1 MTAPG
6 CIKPNNQFFSDNI
19 EPRYPGVE
27 MVEYVEKRTWGP
39 RSQRLSSFPNDLS
52 TIWSCAEDTYTGL

>member
-6 CIKPNNQFFSDNI
+6 GIKPNNQSFSDNI
-19 EPRYPGVE
+19 EPRYHGVE

-39 RSQRLSSFPNDLS
+39 GSQRLSSFPNDPS
-52 TIWSCAEDTYTGL
+52 TIWSCVEDTYTGL